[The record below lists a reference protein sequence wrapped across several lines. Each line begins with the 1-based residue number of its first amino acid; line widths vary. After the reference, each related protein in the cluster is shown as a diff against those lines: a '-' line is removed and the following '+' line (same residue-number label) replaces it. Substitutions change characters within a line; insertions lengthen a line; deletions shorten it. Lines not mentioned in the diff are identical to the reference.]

1 MGIGSN
7 ISKFAIQKGY
17 SIRQLA
23 LAAGVPYT
31 TLYSIVKRDS
41 NRIDNETISK
51 ISAALGISVN
61 LLLGEYENMQNMAIT
76 QSKRILNS
84 DDPRTDKAAKI
95 AVYYFENSL
104 KEKGYTFSLEE
115 ETVIFFLSKLNSSGQ
130 KKAIERIE
138 ELTEIPKYQL
148 KPEAGE
154 QDAVDT
160 QEDN

>member
-1 MGIGSN
+1 
-7 ISKFAIQKGY
+7 
-17 SIRQLA
+17 
-23 LAAGVPYT
+23 
-31 TLYSIVKRDS
+31 
-41 NRIDNETISK
+41 
-51 ISAALGISVN
+51 
-61 LLLGEYENMQNMAIT
+61 MQNMAIT